1 MSDSWFNRDIPV
13 CQQEKGTRIAMI
25 YDCLQVTV
33 CKCRELFSVLTQT
46 YVCGIM
52 KHKRT
57 YVLCRGPKMGK
68 PLNSNR

>member
-25 YDCLQVTV
+25 SDWLQVTV
-33 CKCRELFSVLTQT
+33 CKCRALFSVLTQT

-52 KHKRT
+52 KA
-57 YVLCRGPKMGK
+57 
-68 PLNSNR
+68 

>member
-33 CKCRELFSVLTQT
+33 CKCRELFSVLDTNVRLW
-46 YVCGIM
+46 YYENIKEHMFFAGDL
-52 KHKRT
+52 RWE
-57 YVLCRGPKMGK
+57 
-68 PLNSNR
+68 NR

>member
-13 CQQEKGTRIAMI
+13 YQQEKGTRIAMI

-33 CKCRELFSVLTQT
+33 CKCRALFSVLTQT

-52 KHKRT
+52 KA
-57 YVLCRGPKMGK
+57 
-68 PLNSNR
+68 

>member
-33 CKCRELFSVLTQT
+33 WALFSVLTQT

-52 KHKRT
+52 KA
-57 YVLCRGPKMGK
+57 
-68 PLNSNR
+68 

>member
-33 CKCRELFSVLTQT
+33 CKCRELFSVLTT
-46 YVCGIM
+46 
-52 KHKRT
+52 
-57 YVLCRGPKMGK
+57 GK
-68 PLNSNR
+68 QQPLNRIYKIQEAAI